1 MQKIALITGANRGI
15 GFETARLL
23 AQSGV
28 TAIIG
33 ARDAA
38 KGEQAALE
46 LCAGDLD
53 VDWVALDV
61 EARESVRA
69 AAAQIAERHGRLDIL
84 INNAGILPEGF
95 VETPGPLDVSMFRKT
110 FETNLFGT
118 MTVIDEFLTL
128 LRAAAAA
135 RIVNVSSA
143 TGSLA
148 WQADPSWSFYQV
160 FVPAY
165 QVSKTA
171 LDALTVSLAK
181 HLKDT
186 PIKVNAV
193 CPGFV
198 QTDITPTNRERATT
212 QPDEASRV
220 IVEMALIGDDG
231 PSGTFVDR
239 DGAVAW

>member
-1 MQKIALITGANRGI
+1 M
-15 GFETARLL
+15 
-23 AQSGV
+23 
-28 TAIIG
+28 
-33 ARDAA
+33 
-38 KGEQAALE
+38 
-46 LCAGDLD
+46 
-53 VDWVALDV
+53 
-61 EARESVRA
+61 
-69 AAAQIAERHGRLDIL
+69 
-84 INNAGILPEGF
+84 
-95 VETPGPLDVSMFRKT
+95 
-110 FETNLFGT
+110 
-118 MTVIDEFLTL
+118 
-128 LRAAAAA
+128 
-135 RIVNVSSA
+135 
-143 TGSLA
+143 
-148 WQADPSWSFYQV
+148 